1 MHRMTL
7 PDGLRCIGIDLAWST
22 TGGRPSGVA
31 ALEAGPDGLDVLEVD
46 GVVPDDAIVAFVE
59 RHLGPAT
66 VIMVDAPLRVP
77 NERGKRDCEILVT
90 RRYGGRQGGAH
101 SSNRALFARYGG
113 VRGEALVHRLASL
126 GVREGPLSAA
136 GTGHHV
142 YECYPHAAM
151 LELFALPR
159 TLKYKK
165 KRQSWDEARAAFRAV
180 LAHLDALRAPRLRL
194 DDALR
199 TALEPGTS
207 VGATYKSKEDRADAL
222 LCAYL
227 GALAVLGR
235 LEMLGS
241 VDAGHIVVPKP
252 ECLGA

>member
-1 MHRMTL
+1 MTL
-7 PDGLRCIGIDLAWST
+7 PEGCRCIGIDLAWST
-22 TGGRPSGVA
+22 VGGRPSGVA
-31 ALEAGPDGLDVLEVD
+31 ALEAGPDGLVVREVD
-46 GVVPDDAIVAFVE
+46 CLVPDDDIVAFVE
-59 RHLGPAT
+59 RHLGRTT

-77 NERGKRDCEILVT
+77 NAGGKRDCEILVT

-101 SSNRALFARYGG
+101 SSNRTLFARYGG
-113 VRGEALVHRLASL
+113 VRGEELVRRLASL

-151 LELFALPR
+151 LDLFALSR

-165 KRQSWDEARAAFRAV
+165 KRQPWDEARTAFRAL
-180 LAHLDALRAPRLRL
+180 LAHLAALEGPHMRL

-199 TALEPGTS
+199 AALDPGTS
-207 VGATYKSKEDRADAL
+207 VGAAYKAKEDRADAL

-241 VDAGHIVVPKP
+241 VEAGHIVVPRVGGD
-252 ECLGA
+252 GA